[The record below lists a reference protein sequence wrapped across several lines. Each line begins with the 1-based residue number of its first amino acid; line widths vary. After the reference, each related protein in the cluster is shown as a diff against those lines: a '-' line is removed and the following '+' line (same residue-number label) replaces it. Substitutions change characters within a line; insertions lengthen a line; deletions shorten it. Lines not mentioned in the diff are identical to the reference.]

1 MVHPARLSKTTPFR
15 LLLGDSVKPDKDH
28 HSASHDRRR
37 RVRYR
42 ARMSPVWRVQLLL
55 LPAASTVAGCAGS
68 VPGGGREGAFVDYFV
83 YSRDAPGVDDK
94 MTALTP
100 AHWDY
105 MDRFADRLV
114 ARGPTLSA
122 GGEAHTGSLHI
133 VAVRDAGAARRFADE
148 EPYQRAGLFAETTIK
163 RYVNLL
169 GRSMRDRPPAPDMR
183 PSTFLLAR
191 WSAIPVDD
199 RLVCIARD
207 AIAARPD
214 HWVFLGLLVTDD
226 GTGCTGVAAA
236 ADADSAASERAL
248 RDVLEALRQEQ
259 APTEVH
265 RWQRGG
271 RR

>member
-1 MVHPARLSKTTPFR
+1 
-15 LLLGDSVKPDKDH
+15 
-28 HSASHDRRR
+28 
-37 RVRYR
+37 
-42 ARMSPVWRVQLLL
+42 MSPLWRGQLLL
-55 LPAASTVAGCAGS
+55 LPAASALAACAGS
-68 VPGGGREGAFVDYFV
+68 APGGGPEGVFVDYLV
-83 YSRDAPGVDDK
+83 YSRDAPGVDGN

-122 GGEAHTGSLHI
+122 DGEAHTGSLHI

-148 EPYQRAGLFAETTIK
+148 EPYQGAGLFAETTIT

-169 GRSMRDRPPAPDMR
+169 GRSMWDRPPPPDLR
-183 PSTFLLAR
+183 QSTFLLAR
-191 WSAIPVDD
+191 WPAIPVDD
-199 RLVCIARD
+199 RLVRTARD
-207 AIAARPD
+207 GIGARPD

-226 GTGCTGVAAA
+226 GTGCTGVAGAADVDPAA
-236 ADADSAASERAL
+236 AERAL
-248 RDVLEALRQEQ
+248 GDVLQALQQEQ
-259 APTEVH
+259 APTEIH